1 MLALLL
7 FPAPLLKAAELVTF
21 WLEGLETANAK
32 LAKPNGK
39 ASVKRILLPL
49 L

>member
-21 WLEGLETANAK
+21 WLEGLETAR
-32 LAKPNGK
+32 AKPAK
-39 ASVKRILLPL
+39 AKGTATVNIILIFII
-49 L
+49 